1 MQKISLLLAVTLF
14 AVSCGSDSQSYQIVF
29 HGVPDDGCCEIFA
42 MNTDGTNVRQLTST
56 EYDNRWAS
64 WSPDGTQ
71 IAFIS
76 NQDEGGS
83 EIFVMNADGTNV
95 RQLTSTE
102 YDNFWASWSP
112 DGTQI
117 AFTSDRGRGPEIYL
131 MDADG
136 TNVRQLT
143 STEYNFASAWSPDGT
158 QIAFIGNL
166 DYDATDYDTYDIA
179 EIFVMNAD
187 GTNVRQLTSTGVNFS
202 PAWSPDG
209 TQIAF
214 TSDRGRGPEI
224 YLMDADG
231 TNVRQLTKT
240 NFGSS
245 LPIWSPD
252 GTQIV
257 FSIDQGAS
265 GRSNIFIMNADGSG
279 AYSTGQQ
286 GVVGDWKN

>member
-1 MQKISLLLAVTLF
+1 MRKFSLLFALVLF
-14 AVSCGSDSQSYQIVF
+14 MVSCGSDSQSYQIVF
-29 HGVPDDGCCEIFA
+29 HGVP
-42 MNTDGTNVRQLTST
+42 
-56 EYDNRWAS
+56 
-64 WSPDGTQ
+64 
-71 IAFIS
+71 
-76 NQDEGGS
+76 DEGGS

-117 AFTSDRGRGPEIYL
+117 AFTSDRGRGAEIYL

-187 GTNVRQLTSTGVNFS
+187 GTNVRQLTSTGVNIS
-202 PAWSPDG
+202 PTWSPDG

-214 TSDRGRGPEI
+214 TSDRGRGTEI

-240 NFGSS
+240 NFESFR
-245 LPIWSPD
+245 PVWSPD
-252 GTQIV
+252 GNQIA

-265 GRSNIFIMNADGSG
+265 GIANIFIMNADGSG

>member
-1 MQKISLLLAVTLF
+1 MRKFSLLFALVLF
-14 AVSCGSDSQSYQIVF
+14 MVSCGSDSQSYQIVF

-71 IAFIS
+71 IAFIR

-102 YDNFWASWSP
+102 YDNFWAS
-112 DGTQI
+112 
-117 AFTSDRGRGPEIYL
+117 
-131 MDADG
+131 
-136 TNVRQLT
+136 
-143 STEYNFASAWSPDGT
+143 
-158 QIAFIGNL
+158 
-166 DYDATDYDTYDIA
+166 
-179 EIFVMNAD
+179 
-187 GTNVRQLTSTGVNFS
+187 
-202 PAWSPDG
+202 WSPDG